1 MDKHVWPTYLHHKSV
16 SKCYVS
22 PLGKGKTVTGMSSR
36 EMQQQENHRQGSRM
50 NTDQFLKWA
59 LKAQASREVW
69 SRANRMLDFNS
80 PKSFPGFLSHS
91 ERILARFQLGSFI
104 FIKFLLKYIILLI
117 KNLTEFH
124 KMMET
129 GVDPHLLYG
138 DKIAMSV
145 HLRYI
150 VFVNCLP

>member
-80 PKSFPGFLSHS
+80 PKSFPGFMSHS
-91 ERILARFQLGSFI
+91 ERILARFQLGKFI
-104 FIKFLLKYIILLI
+104 FIKIYLLI

-124 KMMET
+124 KMVGT
-129 GVDPHLLYG
+129 GVDPHLLFG

>member
-80 PKSFPGFLSHS
+80 PKSFPGFMSHS
-91 ERILARFQLGSFI
+91 ERILARFHLG
-104 FIKFLLKYIILLI
+104 KLYLLI

-124 KMMET
+124 KMVGT
-129 GVDPHLLYG
+129 GVDPHLLFG